1 MIQYNKFVIADV
13 GNAICKKK
21 QPYPCFIKKEGTIEE
36 FNERPVNDVE
46 FDGKHLFINPV
57 ICLECPSIDKIKETF
72 IKYIFTNDE
81 QIAIMLNYQDSKI
94 AKNKEIYN
102 LMQGWRKWISEKIEE
117 IKTKY

>member
-21 QPYPCFIKKEGTIEE
+21 QPYPCFIKKEGSVED
-36 FNERPVNDVE
+36 FNERPINDIK
-46 FDGKHLFINPV
+46 FDGEHLFINPV
-57 ICLECPSIDKIKETF
+57 ICLDCPSIDKIKETF

-117 IKTKY
+117 IKNNQ